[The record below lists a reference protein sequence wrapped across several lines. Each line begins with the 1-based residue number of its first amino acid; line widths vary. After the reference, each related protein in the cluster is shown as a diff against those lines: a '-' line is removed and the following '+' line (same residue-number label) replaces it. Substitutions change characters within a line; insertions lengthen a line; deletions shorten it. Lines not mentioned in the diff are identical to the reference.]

1 MTAVNNNRVVPPY
14 PDYRLA
20 VARGEADASRPALRA
35 DSAAAPQLSA
45 RGRRVVEVEPDPAS
59 TRFRRERASVTDRAP
74 DPEYL
79 DPEYLLA
86 YNRLGQGMTAI
97 SSRAG
102 LGRKVDFFA

>member
-1 MTAVNNNRVVPPY
+1 MTAVDKNRAVSPY
-14 PDYRLA
+14 PDYRLP
-20 VARGEADASRPALRA
+20 VASGEADASRSSALRA
-35 DSAAAPQLSA
+35 DSAATPPPPV
-45 RGRRVVEVEPDPAS
+45 RGRRVVEVEPDAAS
-59 TRFRRERASVTDRAP
+59 NRFRRERANIMDRTP
-74 DPEYL
+74 